1 MEIYEIAQLYLGI
14 ATLVAAGT
22 VVRYSR
28 RRSAEADAETRRAF
42 RPLYLFAFA
51 LVVYGFGT
59 LISFYEAYQ
68 NTSIVFDLLGQ
79 PDFFTGLTFD
89 HYTLYIFLVLEI
101 LVLAIA
107 ASVIMRQSY
116 MAAAMAAMTIVV
128 LGILYWS
135 VNLTLASRV
144 SIFANFLFDFGSL
157 VRSFMLA
164 GVAAIF
170 LWIAYDTRRGT
181 TAAMAFALLS
191 QIANLPEL
199 YGTILEDPGYYEGFS
214 LPYSV
219 ILIILFITLMGPA
232 MVAFTFLRPEQ
243 VVSFELLGYGGS
255 FAGPILVI
263 SGLQTQA
270 FIPDLILL
278 FIVSF
283 ASLAI
288 MLATGT
294 FAYLYGRFR
303 ESRQLPTLLMLLA
316 FGLFALGQVS
326 GLLGNFG
333 NIPTDEAIYIEFL
346 SIGLALTLLSAT
358 AIYAAGYRS
367 AGLVPLVL
375 YVPLLILF
383 IQQFPTPLEEVFLS
397 IIWLVIP
404 LLILFLIPVALFTRV
419 WSRMRKIGAPGRLRP
434 LGIGLGVLLFLVI
447 RIPFMLL
454 NLPGVDPAY
463 ALVTIS
469 FLVSWLAVTG
479 RMDRY
484 AGSGVGME

>member
-1 MEIYEIAQLYLGI
+1 VEIYEIAQLYLGL

-28 RRSAEADAETRRAF
+28 TRSADVDAETRRAF

-51 LVVYGFGT
+51 LVVYAFGT
-59 LISFYEAYQ
+59 LISFYEAYA

-79 PDFFTGLTFD
+79 PEFFTGLTFD
-89 HYTLYIFLVLEI
+89 HYTLYIFLVIEI
-101 LVLAIA
+101 LVLAVS
-107 ASVIMRQSY
+107 ASMIMRQSY
-116 MAAAMAAMTIVV
+116 MAAAMAAMTFAV

-135 VNLTLASRV
+135 IDITLASRV

-170 LWIAYDTRRGT
+170 VWIAYDTKRGT
-181 TAAMAFALLS
+181 TAAMSFALLS

-199 YGTILEDPGYYEGFS
+199 YGTLLEDPGIYEGFS
-214 LPYSV
+214 LPYAV
-219 ILIILFITLMGPA
+219 ILLILFVTLMGPA
-232 MVAFTFLRPEQ
+232 MVAFTFLKPEQ
-243 VVSFELLGYGGS
+243 EVSFELLGYGAS
-255 FAGPILVI
+255 FAGPVLVI

-270 FIPDLILL
+270 LIPDLVLL
-278 FIVSF
+278 FTVSF
-283 ASLAI
+283 ASVAI

-294 FAYLYGRFR
+294 FAYLYGRYR

-316 FGLFALGQVS
+316 FGLFALGQIS
-326 GLLGNFG
+326 GLLGNIG
-333 NIPTDEAIYIEFL
+333 NIPTDQAIYIEFL
-346 SIGLALTLLSAT
+346 SIGFALTLLSAT

-367 AGLVPLVL
+367 AGLVPLLL
-375 YVPLLILF
+375 YVPMVLLFL
-383 IQQFPTPLEEVFLS
+383 QQFPTPLEEVFVS
-397 IIWLVIP
+397 VIWLVIP
-404 LLILFLIPVALFTRV
+404 LLVLFLIPVVLFTRV
-419 WSRMRKIGAPGRLRP
+419 WARMRKVGAPGRLRP

-454 NLPGVDPAY
+454 NIPGVDPAY
-463 ALVTIS
+463 ALVTVS
-469 FLVSWLAVTG
+469 FIVSWLAITG